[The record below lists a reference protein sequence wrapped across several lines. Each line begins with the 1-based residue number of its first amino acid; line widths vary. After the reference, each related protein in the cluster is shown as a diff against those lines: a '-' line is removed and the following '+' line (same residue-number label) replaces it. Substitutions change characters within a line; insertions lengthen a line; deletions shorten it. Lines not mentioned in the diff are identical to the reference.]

1 MKCSEQQNYLNW
13 IEVEKTEPMKM
24 FIENKGCQ
32 TFFCIKQTN
41 NTEVN
46 IQSLLQSEW
55 TNCGPFRNFGILWL
69 VSFDPKFTAWLVM
82 FWLLMSV
89 IRNIFCWSSLREYK
103 WISLVNVVQIAGY
116 NIFVLLLIFS
126 FNQIQVVSYLLP
138 LFEILTKFKI
148 YRSRLKKLF
157 F

>member
-1 MKCSEQQNYLNW
+1 MSN
-13 IEVEKTEPMKM
+13 
-24 FIENKGCQ
+24 
-32 TFFCIKQTN
+32 FFCIKQTN

-46 IQSLLQSEW
+46 IQSLLQREW

-69 VSFDPKFTAWLVM
+69 VSFDPKFTVWLVM

-126 FNQIQVVSYLLP
+126 FDQIQVVSYLLP

-148 YRSRLKKLF
+148 YRSCLKKLF
-157 F
+157 L